1 MNIISLNL
9 ASVQP
14 SHWYGQKLPMLAF
27 FLVFIKVACQK
38 WKRLFHILS
47 DIDNWACQRKKPN
60 ILTCKH
66 KQQAT
71 PITRVVPTT
80 YLLPTTDVYQ
90 VQSTFQID
98 DWVLATANFH
108 YTISLFGGHTFI
120 PIPNSRPRPWEV
132 FSNSWRSFLV
142 HCTLVLSIKSLDFS
156 QILTQDE
163 FLSMDAIT
171 SWSLDRTSFYLICNC
186 MIAEPLTKNW

>member
-1 MNIISLNL
+1 
-9 ASVQP
+9 
-14 SHWYGQKLPMLAF
+14 MLAF

-108 YTISLFGGHTFI
+108 YTISLFGGHAFI
-120 PIPNSRPRPWEV
+120 PIQNSRPTLTLISGSLHSSVVNKIPWF
-132 FSNSWRSFLV
+132 FSNSHPGWIFVYGCHNILV
-142 HCTLVLSIKSLDFS
+142 
-156 QILTQDE
+156 
-163 FLSMDAIT
+163 
-171 SWSLDRTSFYLICNC
+171 SW
-186 MIAEPLTKNW
+186 